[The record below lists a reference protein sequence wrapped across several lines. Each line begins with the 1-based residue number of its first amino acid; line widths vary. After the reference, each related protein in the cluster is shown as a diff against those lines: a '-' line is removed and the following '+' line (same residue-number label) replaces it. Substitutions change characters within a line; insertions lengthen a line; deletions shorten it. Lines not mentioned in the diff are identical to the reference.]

1 VPKTSIGAREFADGI
16 DVSEGGRMAM
26 YEPGLAAQAS
36 LAATWTRFEQLSA
49 RITRYL
55 GTSEEEFAHLIGALD
70 ECWSMAESVQKA
82 NAHLAGLSTAESDSE
97 SVAIRNSMLEG
108 CKIFRK
114 FLEQIQVVGKELEL
128 ISQETKGV
136 LRTSSLL
143 LEDLIPLTHIAFH
156 LRLESCRLAPEY
168 AASVMKGYEEMVE
181 VLGAMKEAGE
191 SQENTLTVILD
202 KLSDASRTVER
213 ALTSYA
219 DEAAASESRI
229 HHHLELLLPPDV
241 AEARRKAAALYT
253 AIAGS
258 ITEAVKVLQ
267 GHDAIRQRMEHILKS
282 LAGVREN
289 TQIEPGHLLAIER
302 QQAKNVLE
310 MVLTTGSSI
319 KVELNAVIA
328 SAQGLAG
335 DTVSRAAAENEV
347 DRFEQAVDQLSAL
360 SGGVARLLAGEMTIG
375 RLVLTQ
381 IDPIGELLH
390 HDSAGLEALGRSM
403 KRLKKLA
410 LNVLVSADKMPSA
423 QGIRVLSAWTSEAAE
438 RSLRLAKALD
448 QQFVQL
454 DTTLQSKSAEIMAD
468 VQAVETCRR
477 GLLMPR
483 SDDNL
488 RKSRRIE
495 YEEIR
500 RLNTRAAELQDRTL
514 GLLQSLR
521 FVDEGS
527 RLLDSLD
534 AVIGSL
540 LSIYPK
546 PEKPL
551 DLKALA
557 AGYTMKEQHAA
568 HAAVFGGEGA
578 GEEDKTHGRLT
589 DPVEGE
595 DYGANVELF

>member
-1 VPKTSIGAREFADGI
+1 
-16 DVSEGGRMAM
+16 MAM
-26 YEPGLAAQAS
+26 YEPGLVAQAS

-70 ECWSMAESVQKA
+70 ECWSMAERVQKA
-82 NAHLAGLSTAESDSE
+82 NAHLAGLSTVESDSE
-97 SVAIRNSMLEG
+97 GLAIRNSMLEG
-108 CKIFRK
+108 CGVFQK
-114 FLEQIQVVGKELEL
+114 FLEQIHVMGKELEL
-128 ISQETKGV
+128 ISQETKSV

-168 AASVMKGYEEMVE
+168 AASVMKAYDEMVE
-181 VLGAMKEAGE
+181 VLGAMKAAGE
-191 SQENTLTVILD
+191 SQENTLAVILD

-219 DEAAASESRI
+219 DEASASEARI
-229 HHHLELLLPPDV
+229 QYHLGLLLPPDA
-241 AEARRKAAALYT
+241 AESRRKAAALHS
-253 AIAGS
+253 AIAAS
-258 ITEAVKVLQ
+258 INEAVKVLQ

-282 LAGVREN
+282 LGGVRGN
-289 TQIEPGHLLAIER
+289 TEIEPGHLLMLER

-310 MVLTTGSSI
+310 MVLTTGSRI

-335 DTVSRAAAENEV
+335 DTVSRATAENRV
-347 DRFEQAVDQLSAL
+347 DKFEQAVDQLSSL
-360 SGGVARLLAGEMTIG
+360 GNGVARLLAGEMTIG
-375 RLVLTQ
+375 RLLLTQ

-390 HDSAGLEALGRSM
+390 HDSAGLEALARSM

-438 RSLRLAKALD
+438 RSLKLAKTLD
-448 QQFVQL
+448 QQFIQL
-454 DTTLQSKSAEIMAD
+454 DTTLQSKSAEITAD
-468 VQAVETCRR
+468 VQTVETCRR
-477 GLLMPR
+477 GLLIPR

-500 RLNTRAAELQDRTL
+500 RLNTRAAELQERTF

-534 AVIGSL
+534 AIVGSL
-540 LSIYPK
+540 LAIYPK

-551 DLKALA
+551 DPRALA
-557 AGYTMKEQHAA
+557 AGYTMREQHAA
-568 HAAVFGGEGA
+568 HAAVFGGEVA
-578 GEEDKTHGRLT
+578 EENKTRGRLT

>member
-1 VPKTSIGAREFADGI
+1 MFPRVAGME
-16 DVSEGGRMAM
+16 M

-36 LAATWTRFEQLSA
+36 LEAAWIRLEQLSA
-49 RITRYL
+49 RLSRYL
-55 GTSEEEFAHLIGALD
+55 ETSEEEFARLIAALD
-70 ECWSMAESVQKA
+70 DCWSMAESVQKA
-82 NAHLAGLSTAESDSE
+82 NAQLAGLSTAESERE
-97 SVAIRNSMLEG
+97 SLAIRNSMLEG
-108 CKIFRK
+108 CRVFRE
-114 FLEQIQVVGKELEL
+114 FLEQIQVVGGELDLVSE
-128 ISQETKGV
+128 ETKEV
-136 LRTSSLL
+136 LRTSNLL

-156 LRLESCRLAPEY
+156 LRVESCRLAPEY

-181 VLGAMKEAGE
+181 VLGAMKAAGE
-191 SQENTLTVILD
+191 SQENTLTAILE
-202 KLSDASRTVER
+202 KLFDAARTAER

-241 AEARRKAAALYT
+241 EASRRKATSLHG
-253 AIAGS
+253 AIAAS

-267 GHDAIRQRMEHILKS
+267 GHDAIRQRMELILRS
-282 LAGVREN
+282 LKGVREN
-289 TQIEPGHLLAIER
+289 PLIEPGHTLLLER
-302 QQAKNVLE
+302 QQAKHVLE
-310 MVLTTGSSI
+310 MIITTGSRI
-319 KVELNAVIA
+319 KVEFNAVIA

-360 SGGVARLLAGEMTIG
+360 SSGVARLLAGEMTIG
-375 RLVLTQ
+375 RLILTQ
-381 IDPIGELLH
+381 IEPIGELLH
-390 HDSAGLEALGRSM
+390 RDSAGLEALARSM

-438 RSLRLAKALD
+438 RSLKLAKVLD
-448 QQFVQL
+448 QQFGQL
-454 DTTLQSKSAEIMAD
+454 DATLQSKSAAIAAD
-468 VQAVETCRR
+468 VQMVESCRR

-488 RKSRRIE
+488 RKSRRME

-500 RLNTRAAELQDRTL
+500 RLNQKAAQLQDRTVD
-514 GLLQSLR
+514 LLQSLR
-521 FVDEGS
+521 FVDEGI
-527 RLLDSLD
+527 RLLESLD
-534 AVIGSL
+534 AILCSL
-540 LSIYPK
+540 LTQYPK

-551 DLKALA
+551 DMRVSA
-557 AGYTMKEQHAA
+557 AGYTMKEQHAV
-568 HAAVFGGEGA
+568 HANVFGGE
-578 GEEDKTHGRLT
+578 EDGTHGRLT